1 MVAGIASFIEKF
13 RDYGD
18 CYTIIGGTACDIL
31 MTEADTEFRATKDID
46 MILILEARQRDF
58 IKIFWEYV
66 IEAGYK
72 FGWKNSDT
80 VHFYHGIVDRGL
92 KLEFSNG
99 FFRADPH
106 TLLSIAF

>member
-1 MVAGIASFIEKF
+1 MGSNRYPIREIAAEENVTYNAAFKSVSQ
-13 RDYGD
+13 
-18 CYTIIGGTACDIL
+18 
-31 MTEADTEFRATKDID
+31 
-46 MILILEARQRDF
+46 ARQQDF
-58 IKIFWEYV
+58 LKVFWEYV

>member
-1 MVAGIASFIEKF
+1 
-13 RDYGD
+13 
-18 CYTIIGGTACDIL
+18 
-31 MTEADTEFRATKDID
+31 

-80 VHFYHGIVDRGL
+80 VHFYRFTEPKPGYPFMIELFSREPDYIKSTPTGIIPIHVNDDNLINFIIEGKR
-92 KLEFSNG
+92 F
-99 FFRADPH
+99 
-106 TLLSIAF
+106 